1 MYCSMTTFSLKILE
15 AFIIIAVINI
25 VILNGVAHE
34 ILITKKY
41 SANRTFLLNEYSIFY
56 FN

>member
-34 ILITKKY
+34 ILITKSTKVQK
-41 SANRTFLLNEYSIFY
+41 
-56 FN
+56 